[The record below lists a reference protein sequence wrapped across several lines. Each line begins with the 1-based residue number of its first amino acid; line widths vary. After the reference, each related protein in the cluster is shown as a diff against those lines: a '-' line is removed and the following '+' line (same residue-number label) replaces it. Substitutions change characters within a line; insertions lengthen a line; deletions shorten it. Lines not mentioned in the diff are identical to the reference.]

1 MLEEARHERI
11 VHLISQ
17 VCEHKHHRMH
27 ELLDDLGLYKGQ
39 PAMLRALWAEDG
51 MTHTE
56 LAEQLGRC
64 PATITKMVQ
73 RMERAGFVERRS
85 DPSDERLSRVY
96 LTAAGREV
104 RTAVEE
110 VWSTLEVQL
119 VAGFSEQELVLLRS
133 FLARVC
139 RNMETEPRAERV

>member
-1 MLEEARHERI
+1 MFEEPRDERI
-11 VHLISQ
+11 VHLLSR

-27 ELLDDLGLYKGQ
+27 ELLETLGLYRGQ
-39 PAMLRALWAEDG
+39 PSMLRALWAEDG
-51 MTHTE
+51 MTHSE
-56 LAEQLGRC
+56 LAEQLERC

-73 RMERAGFVERRS
+73 RMEKAGFVERRA

-96 LTAAGREV
+96 LTAAGHDV

-110 VWSTLEVQL
+110 VWGAFEAQI
-119 VAGFSEQELVLLRS
+119 VAGFSEQEVALLRS
-133 FLARVC
+133 LLMRVC